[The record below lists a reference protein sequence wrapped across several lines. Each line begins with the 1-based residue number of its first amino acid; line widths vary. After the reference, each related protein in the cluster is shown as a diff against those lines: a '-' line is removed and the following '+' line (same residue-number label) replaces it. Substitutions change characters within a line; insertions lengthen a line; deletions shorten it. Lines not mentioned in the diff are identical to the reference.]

1 MRRDITEIRERAA
14 DMREEAMKTAKVT
27 KVKKKK

>member
-14 DMREEAMKTAKVT
+14 DMREEAMRTAKAT